1 MRNGVIWSVSLGI
14 SLILT
19 SCGQVN
25 DKPDLSSLGKVSVI
39 SREEGSGTREEFE
52 NIIGT
57 DSSGTDNVAFSTV
70 EVSDMVKENID
81 AIGYMAYS
89 TGDISGD
96 IKYVFVNGTELN
108 EENIINGK
116 YPLCRNYYLAYSGE
130 LSPAEND
137 FLTYVMSAGQAIA
150 ESECVEVKKS
160 SSFLSDKSS
169 GKIKI
174 CGSTSMAPLIE
185 KMAEDYKNF
194 NPSIK
199 IEIVSTDSSNGLN
212 SAIRGECDFAMSSRE
227 LVDYENELLTKKAIA
242 KDGIAVVVN
251 RDNPINNIS
260 KKQIKKIYDNKIEN
274 WSDLT

>member
-1 MRNGVIWSVSLGI
+1 
-14 SLILT
+14 
-19 SCGQVN
+19 
-25 DKPDLSSLGKVSVI
+25 
-39 SREEGSGTREEFE
+39 
-52 NIIGT
+52 
-57 DSSGTDNVAFSTV
+57 
-70 EVSDMVKENID
+70 
-81 AIGYMAYS
+81 
-89 TGDISGD
+89 
-96 IKYVFVNGTELN
+96 
-108 EENIINGK
+108 
-116 YPLCRNYYLAYSGE
+116 
-130 LSPAEND
+130 
-137 FLTYVMSAGQAIA
+137 
-150 ESECVEVKKS
+150 
-160 SSFLSDKSS
+160 
-169 GKIKI
+169 
-174 CGSTSMAPLIE
+174 MAPLIE